1 METNTV
7 TISPAEWRVMEA
19 LWETPKTLMELV
31 RELGASAGWAKS
43 TVTTM
48 LRRMEEKNL
57 ITYDT
62 PGRAKVFRPVV
73 QRGEV
78 VAAQTDSLLRRAYHG
93 SVGMMVSALVE
104 GNSLSK
110 SDLNELYAILQKA
123 EEAAK

>member
-1 METNTV
+1 MESNTV

-19 LWETPKTLMELV
+19 LWEAPKTLMELV

-62 PGRAKVFRPVV
+62 PGRAKVFRPAV

-104 GNSLSK
+104 GNNLSK

>member
-1 METNTV
+1 MESNTV

-19 LWETPKTLMELV
+19 LWEAPKTLMELV

-57 ITYDT
+57 ITYDM

-104 GNSLSK
+104 GNNLSK

>member
-1 METNTV
+1 MESNPV
-7 TISPAEWRVMEA
+7 TISPAEWRGMEA
-19 LWETPKTLMELV
+19 LWEAPKTLMELV

-93 SVGMMVSALVE
+93 SVGVMVSALVE
-104 GNSLSK
+104 GNRLSK
-110 SDLNELYAILQKA
+110 NDLNELYAILQKA

>member
-1 METNTV
+1 MESNTV

-19 LWETPKTLMELV
+19 LWEAPKTLMELV

-57 ITYDT
+57 ITYDM
-62 PGRAKVFRPVV
+62 PGRAKVFRPAV

-104 GNSLSK
+104 GNNLSK